1 MRLRINEEVRTGN
14 RYTINLPMSENYD
27 YDESYLERNGQ
38 VVTVFHDSA
47 HLGGNE
53 ITRTH
58 CIVEDDTGFR
68 FIVRKLCLTPHQ
80 AMAMHLANDEA
91 ALLYEHG
98 AIGNLD
104 GDDNHLGSGDTSICN
119 HE

>member
-1 MRLRINEEVRTGN
+1 MINLDVKTGGK
-14 RYTINLPMSENYD
+14 YQISLPMSEHYD
-27 YDESYLERNGQ
+27 YVEVKTGSKYRESYSDRNGQ

-53 ITRTH
+53 ISRSH
-58 CIVEDDTGFR
+58 CIVEDETGHR
-68 FIVRKLCLTPHQ
+68 FIIRKLCLTPHQ
-80 AMAMHLANDEA
+80 SSEEV

-98 AIGNLD
+98 AIGCID
-104 GDDNHLGSGDTSICN
+104 GDDNHIALGDTSVCN

>member
-1 MRLRINEEVRTGN
+1 MRLMINEEVRIGN
-14 RYTINLPMSENYD
+14 RYTINLPKSEHY
-27 YDESYLERNGQ
+27 NGK

-53 ITRTH
+53 ITRSH
-58 CIVEDDTGFR
+58 CIVEDDTGHR
-68 FIVRKLCLTPHQ
+68 FIIRKLCLSPHQ

-98 AIGNLD
+98 AIGHLD
-104 GDDNHLGSGDTSICN
+104 GDDNHLGSGDTSTCN